1 MMTESPKI
9 SLTDHLSQI
18 EDPRIDRTKRHQLL
32 DIIVIAVCA
41 VICGADDWVAIERF
55 GQAKLAWFKS
65 FLALPN
71 GIPSHDTFG
80 RVFAHLNPEQ
90 FQQGFLSWVQAVA
103 EIQWGEIVAVD
114 GKTLRHSYDW
124 QAGKG
129 AIHMVS
135 AWASASRLVLGQ
147 RKVDEKSNEITAIP
161 ALLKLLVLKGCIVTI
176 DALGCQTEI
185 VELITDQDGDYVISL
200 KGNQGTLHQ
209 DVQDL
214 FAYAQEINYRQVAHA
229 VHQTVDGNHG
239 RIEIRRYT
247 TIFEPEFIAFAN
259 RNHKWAGLRS
269 LGMVETQ
276 RRLAEKVSH
285 ETRYYIS
292 SLAGDAVQF
301 GQAVRT
307 HWQIENSLHWV
318 LDVAFREDD
327 SRVRQ
332 GYADQNFA
340 VLRHIALNLLRQE
353 KTAKCGVKNKRLM
366 AGWDETYLLKVLMG

>member
-1 MMTESPKI
+1 MTGSPKI

-65 FLALPN
+65 FLALAN

-103 EIQWGEIVAVD
+103 KIQWGEIVAVD

-229 VHQTVDGNHG
+229 VHETVDGNHG

-247 TIFEPEFIAFAN
+247 AIFEPEFIAFAN

-269 LGMVETQ
+269 LGMVETE

-332 GYADQNFA
+332 GDADQNFA

>member
-1 MMTESPKI
+1 MTEPPKI
-9 SLTDHLSQI
+9 SLTDHFV
-18 EDPRIDRTKRHQLL
+18 EVDDPRIDRTKRHHLL

-55 GQAKLAWFKS
+55 GQAKLEWFKS
-65 FLALPN
+65 FLELPN

-90 FQQGFLSWVQAVA
+90 FQHGFLSWVQAIA
-103 EIQWGEIVAVD
+103 KIKLGQIVAVD
-114 GKTLRHSYDW
+114 GKSLRRSYDW

-147 RKVDEKSNEITAIP
+147 LKVDEKSNEITAIP
-161 ALLKLLVLKGCIVTI
+161 ALLKLLLLKGCIVTI

-185 VELITDQDGDYVISL
+185 VELITAQEADYVISL
-200 KGNQGTLHQ
+200 KGNQGTLHRE
-209 DVQDL
+209 VQDL
-214 FAYAQEINYRQVAHA
+214 FAYAQAINYRQVAHA
-229 VHQTVDGNHG
+229 VHETVEGNHG

-247 TIFEPEFIAFAN
+247 TIFEPEFIAFVNPQA
-259 RNHKWAGLRS
+259 KWANLRS
-269 LGMVETQ
+269 LGMVETE
-276 RRLAEKVSH
+276 RRLGEQVAQ

-292 SLAGDAVQF
+292 SLAGDAVEF

-318 LDVAFREDD
+318 LDVAFGEDD

-332 GYADQNFA
+332 GYAAQNFA

-366 AGWDETYLLKVLMG
+366 AGWDEAYLLKILIG

>member
-1 MMTESPKI
+1 MTEPPKL
-9 SLTDHLSQI
+9 SLTEHLTEV

-32 DIIVIAVCA
+32 DIIVIAICA

-55 GQAKLAWFKS
+55 GQAKLEWFKS
-65 FLALPN
+65 LLELPN

-80 RVFAHLNPEQ
+80 RVFAQLNPEQ
-90 FQQGFLSWVQAVA
+90 FQQGFLSWVQAIA
-103 EIQWGEIVAVD
+103 KIKFGEIVAVD

-147 RKVDEKSNEITAIP
+147 VKVDEKSNEITAIP

-185 VELITDQDGDYVISL
+185 VELITEQEGDYVISL

-214 FAYAQEINYRQVAHA
+214 FAYAQEINYHQVAHD
-229 VHQTVDGNHG
+229 VHQTVEGNHG

-269 LGMVETQ
+269 LGMVETE
-276 RRLAEKVSH
+276 RRLGEKVSR

-318 LDVAFREDD
+318 LDIAFREDD

-332 GYADQNFA
+332 GYAAQNFA

-366 AGWDETYLLKVLMG
+366 AGWDESYLLKVLMS

>member
-1 MMTESPKI
+1 MMTEPPKI
-9 SLTDHLSQI
+9 SLTDHFVKVD
-18 EDPRIDRTKRHQLL
+18 DPRIDRTKRHHLL

-55 GQAKLAWFKS
+55 GQAKLAWFQS
-65 FLALPN
+65 FLELPH
-71 GIPSHDTFG
+71 GIPAHDTFG

-90 FQQGFLSWVQAVA
+90 FQRGFLSWVQALA
-103 EIQWGEIVAVD
+103 KIKLGEIVAVD
-114 GKTLRHSYDW
+114 GKSLRHSYDW

-135 AWASASRLVLGQ
+135 AWASSNRLVLGQ
-147 RKVDEKSNEITAIP
+147 LKVDEKSNEIRAIP
-161 ALLKLLVLKGCIVTI
+161 ALLKLLLLKGCIVTI

-185 VELITDQDGDYVISL
+185 VELITQQEADYVISL

-209 DVQDL
+209 EVQDL
-214 FAYAQEINYRQVAHA
+214 FAYAQAINYCQVAHA
-229 VHQTVDGNHG
+229 VHETVEGNHG

-247 TIFEPEFIAFAN
+247 TIFEPELIAFVNPQA
-259 RNHKWAGLRS
+259 KWAGLRS
-269 LGMVETQ
+269 LGMVETE
-276 RRLAEKVSH
+276 RRLGEQVTQ

-292 SLAGDAVQF
+292 SLTGDAVEF

-307 HWQIENSLHWV
+307 HWGIENSLHWV

-332 GYADQNFA
+332 GYAAQNLA

-353 KTAKCGVKNKRLM
+353 KTAKCGIKNKRLM
-366 AGWDETYLLKVLMG
+366 AGWDEAYLLKILIG